1 MFTSRQSNE
10 IIIMLYV
17 DATGGTLDRSACIS
31 FFVSK
36 SRKVFCGHRLPSI
49 NWSRTRGLVP
59 VQISWKLDYTLHAQ
73 PLRPVVASL
82 QWVDSKTNF
91 TKKKNQSLSIKST
104 HFVQVEILLS
114 RKYPNL
120 LRRLEYGRPKWKE
133 LFTSWKETYS
143 RYTVEFFS
151 HIIF

>member
-31 FFVSK
+31 FFCVQKPESLLWASAAIDQLIEDAWASPRPDKLEIRLHVTRPAPAACRGFSPVSWQQNK
-36 SRKVFCGHRLPSI
+36 F
-49 NWSRTRGLVP
+49 
-59 VQISWKLDYTLHAQ
+59 YE
-73 PLRPVVASL
+73 
-82 QWVDSKTNF
+82 
-91 TKKKNQSLSIKST
+91 KKNQSLSIKST